1 MNILVID
8 DEMATL
14 RAVGSMLR
22 TSGST
27 VDMAPSAAMA
37 IRMMEK
43 TPYDVF
49 FVDYDMPTHNGVWFI
64 RNAPIPPQS
73 RVILLSGRLDAIAA
87 SEFRSLGVQS
97 LIKKPF
103 TLASILGCLKGIEDT
118 ASVTPGEVSTLRF
131 LYAARAATALSSTV
145 TSAPTSRMRI
155 SFNVPMGAPSG

>member
-8 DEMATL
+8 DDLATL
-14 RAVGSMLR
+14 KAIGSMLR
-22 TSGST
+22 TSDHT

-43 TPYDVF
+43 TPYDVL

-73 RVILLSGRLDAIAA
+73 RVILLSGRLDAIAV
-87 SEFRSLGVQS
+87 SDFRRLGVQS

-103 TLASILGCLKGIEDT
+103 TLAAILGCLKGIEDT
-118 ASVTPGEVSTLRF
+118 APIIPGATPQ
-131 LYAARAATALSSTV
+131 RAA
-145 TSAPTSRMRI
+145 
-155 SFNVPMGAPSG
+155 